1 VSLLPIK
8 PPLEIAVEEC
18 VDVAQAYAG
27 EVFTGQGAAA
37 ALLRLQVSRIAPH
50 FRTALVT
57 GERGVG
63 KETVAREMH
72 RLSGAA
78 QGPFTSM
85 DVGVFAQDSDRIELC
100 GVLYLHGLERLEP
113 GLQERLAARL
123 RVIQRETRI
132 VFASECDLRAM
143 LATGRLRQN
152 LSSRVGALEIRVGV
166 LRDRMEDFDLL
177 AASLL
182 KRVEGRGWF
191 GQEALDLL
199 KKHEWPGNLAELLRV
214 ARQVRRVEGEIR
226 AGDLPELS
234 VESEDNEA
242 VKLDHVMQRH
252 VFDVLQ
258 RCAGNKLRAAK
269 MLGISRS
276 TLYRMLE
283 AAGAVESSTGL

>member
-1 VSLLPIK
+1 MPIET
-8 PPLEIAVEEC
+8 LVEIAVEDR
-18 VDVAQAYAG
+18 VDAPQPYASEVFAG
-27 EVFTGQGAAA
+27 EGASVS
-37 ALLRLQVSRIAPH
+37 LLRLQVMRIAPH

-72 RLSGAA
+72 RLSGGAE
-78 QGPFTSM
+78 
-85 DVGVFAQDSDRIELC
+85 GVFTRMEVGAFAQASARVDLR

-113 GLQERLAARL
+113 GLQERLAGRL
-123 RVIQRETRI
+123 RAVQRETRI
-132 VFASECDLRAM
+132 VFASECDLRSM

-152 LSSRVGALEIRVGV
+152 LASRVGALEIRVGA

-182 KRVEGRGWF
+182 ERVEGLGHF
-191 GQEALDLL
+191 GQVALETMKEHD
-199 KKHEWPGNLAELLRV
+199 WPGNLSELLRV
-214 ARQVRRVEGEIR
+214 VRQVRRIEGEIR
-226 AGDLPELS
+226 ALDLPDLV
-234 VESEDNEA
+234 VEGANDETVRLEQ
-242 VKLDHVMQRH
+242 VMQRH

-258 RCAGNKLRAAK
+258 RCSGNKLRTAK

-283 AAGAVESSTGL
+283 AAGTTE